1 VTGTTKTFVVTG
13 ANRGIGLAVTGHLAA
28 AGHHVVA
35 ACRRPDDA
43 TELAALGVP
52 TVSLDLADDASIAA
66 APSAVAA
73 HVPSIDVLVHNAG
86 IKQAA
91 GVAWQASAG
100 PMPNLDADALMTV
113 LRTNV
118 VGTLLTTQALRPLLA
133 GGAVVAHI
141 TSLLGSLSST
151 VGIDYAYNASKAAL
165 NMVTVTMQRDVG
177 LAGITPVAIN
187 PGWIRTSMGGEE
199 APLDLA
205 TASKDL
211 ADLLARLDAAF
222 AGRFVDR
229 FGDAVP
235 W

>member
-1 VTGTTKTFVVTG
+1 MTVSPKTFVVTG

-28 AGHHVVA
+28 TGHRVVA
-35 ACRRPDDA
+35 ACRRPGDA

-52 TVSLDLADDASIAA
+52 IVALDVADDGSIAA
-66 APSAVAA
+66 APAAVAA
-73 HVPSIDVLVHNAG
+73 HVRSIDVLVHNAG

-91 GVAWQASAG
+91 GARWEASAG
-100 PMPNLDADALMTV
+100 PMPHLDADAIMTV

-118 VGTLLTTQALRPLLA
+118 VGALLTTQALRPLLA
-133 GGAVVAHI
+133 AGAVVAHI
-141 TSLLGSLSST
+141 TSLLGSMSGT

-177 LAGITPVAIN
+177 LTGIAPVAIN
-187 PGWIRTSMGGEE
+187 PGWIRTSMGGDD
-199 APLDLA
+199 APLALEAASRDLA
-205 TASKDL
+205 N
-211 ADLLARLDAAF
+211 LLARLDATF

-229 FGDAVP
+229 LGNTVP

>member
-1 VTGTTKTFVVTG
+1 MSGTAKTFVITG
-13 ANRGIGLAVTGHLAA
+13 ASRGIGLAITGHLAA
-28 AGHHVVA
+28 AGHRVIA
-35 ACRRPDDA
+35 ACRHPDEA

-52 TVSLDLADDASIAA
+52 VVALDLADDASIDGLAA
-66 APSAVAA
+66 AVAA
-73 HVPSIDVLVHNAG
+73 HTPSVDVLVHNAG
-86 IKQAA
+86 VKQAPA
-91 GVAWQASAG
+91 ARWEASAG
-100 PMPNLDADALMTV
+100 PMPNLDADAIMAV

-133 GGAVVAHI
+133 ADAVVAHI

-165 NMVTVTMQRDVG
+165 NMVTVTMQRDIG

-187 PGWIRTSMGGEE
+187 PGWIRTSMGGED

-205 TASKDL
+205 TASRDI
-211 ADLLARLDAAF
+211 AELLARLDATF

-229 FGDAVP
+229 FGHTVP